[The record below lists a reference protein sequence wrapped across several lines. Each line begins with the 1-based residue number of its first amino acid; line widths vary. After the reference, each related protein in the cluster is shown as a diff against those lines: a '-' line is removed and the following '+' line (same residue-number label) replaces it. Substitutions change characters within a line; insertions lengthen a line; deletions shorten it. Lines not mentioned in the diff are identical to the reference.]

1 MTQHT
6 KVWKKF
12 KKNGNRMKTS
22 TQKMNPKLIGLTYD
36 VNLDASNKWIVLEW
50 VQ

>member
-6 KVWKKF
+6 KVLKKF

-22 TQKMNPKLIGLTYD
+22 TQKMNPKLIRLTYD
-36 VNLDASNKWIVLEW
+36 VNLDASNKWIVLE
-50 VQ
+50 